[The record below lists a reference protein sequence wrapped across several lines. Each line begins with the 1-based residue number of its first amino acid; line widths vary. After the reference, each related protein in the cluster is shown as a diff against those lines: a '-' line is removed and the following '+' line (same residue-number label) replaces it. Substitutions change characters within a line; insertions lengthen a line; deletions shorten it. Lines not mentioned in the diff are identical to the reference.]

1 VTGGIL
7 WNLNDLNLEPFT
19 AFHESPFKTNPPRYK
34 TYAVIEHQ
42 GRTPDSGHYF
52 VRARQGKKW
61 FEYNDDI
68 PAEEILE
75 EDVITNNSYI
85 IYATSDPTYD
95 SFFTTELPAYKAALV
110 GPTGGAGVA
119 PP

>member
-1 VTGGIL
+1 
-7 WNLNDLNLEPFT
+7 
-19 AFHESPFKTNPPRYK
+19 
-34 TYAVIEHQ
+34 VIEHQ

-52 VRARQGKKW
+52 ARVRQGDKW

-75 EDVITNNSYI
+75 EDIITNNSYI
-85 IYATSDPTYD
+85 IYATSDPRYD

-110 GPTGGAGVA
+110 GPTSGVA